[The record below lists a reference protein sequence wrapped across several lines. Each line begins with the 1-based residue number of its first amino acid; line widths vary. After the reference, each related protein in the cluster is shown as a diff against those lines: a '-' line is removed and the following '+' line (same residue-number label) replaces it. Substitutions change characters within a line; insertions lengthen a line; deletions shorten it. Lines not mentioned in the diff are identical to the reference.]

1 MGKKK
6 IIVILSHHP
15 GLTKEYKIA
24 AKKCEYLPNPK
35 QVSEKFELEMP
46 SATLNIIFY

>member
-6 IIVILSHHP
+6 LLWFFHTIQ
-15 GLTKEYKIA
+15 GLQIEYKIA

-46 SATLNIIFY
+46 NATLNIIFY